1 MKSLI
6 KLLAN
11 KNETF
16 VYNICIRLS
25 LFLLVVAVY
34 IAILG
39 LFLLFK
45 QNIIAV
51 RYLLFL
57 SVVVV
62 LVSKATQ

>member
-11 KNETF
+11 KDETF

-25 LFLLVVAVY
+25 TYLLVVAVY
-34 IAILG
+34 MAILG
-39 LFLLFK
+39 LFLLYK

-51 RYLLFL
+51 RYLLFFRYCL
-57 SVVVV
+57 
-62 LVSKATQ
+62 